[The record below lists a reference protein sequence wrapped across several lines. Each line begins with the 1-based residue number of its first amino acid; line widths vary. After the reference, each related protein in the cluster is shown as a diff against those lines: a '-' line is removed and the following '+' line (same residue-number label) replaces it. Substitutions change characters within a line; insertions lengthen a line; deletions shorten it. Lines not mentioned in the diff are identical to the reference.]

1 MNEVLVVLSHANR
14 RAAQKAHKRVAA
26 PRGQVKQQYGPE
38 VLIVEAE
45 QDLLEAL
52 EADRGVAGVFH
63 GEVPEAFVAPL
74 DATGRLGI
82 AAWNQRHSA
91 AFLEAKE
98 ERKGEGLAWD
108 HPGFEPEG
116 RPEQ

>member
-1 MNEVLVVLSHANR
+1 MNEVLVVLAHDNR
-14 RAAQKAHKRVAA
+14 RAALKAHKRVKT

-45 QDLLEAL
+45 PDLIEAL
-52 EADRGVAGVFH
+52 EADRGVAGVFAGH
-63 GEVPEAFVAPL
+63 VPEAIAEPL

-82 AAWNQRHSA
+82 LAWNQRHSA
-91 AFLEAKE
+91 EFLEAKE
-98 ERKGEGLAWD
+98 ERRGEGLAWD